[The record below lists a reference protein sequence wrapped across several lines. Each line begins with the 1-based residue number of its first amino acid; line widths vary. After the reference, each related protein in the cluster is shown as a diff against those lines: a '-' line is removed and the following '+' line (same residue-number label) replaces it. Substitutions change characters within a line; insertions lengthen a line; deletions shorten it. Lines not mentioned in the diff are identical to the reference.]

1 MVHTESLYLQVYE
14 RLSEFGLRF
23 SHSNP
28 LSALTFFYQF
38 TPQIFADSK
47 SVSRSFDLQKIGS
60 VISQTIREQDNKKII
75 VGAAGAAHF
84 ASASRM
90 TPASIQTT
98 PKILCAVIF
107 SFRADAPMKSASSI
121 EISRVGAT

>member
-47 SVSRSFDLQKIGS
+47 SVSRSFDVQKIGS
-60 VISQTIREQDNKKII
+60 IISQTIREQDNKKII
-75 VGAAGAAHF
+75 VLLSVYRRSLREREQNDARKH
-84 ASASRM
+84 
-90 TPASIQTT
+90 TDH
-98 PKILCAVIF
+98 PKNLMRGDF
-107 SFRADAPMKSASSI
+107 FF
-121 EISRVGAT
+121 

>member
-60 VISQTIREQDNKKII
+60 IISQTIREQDNKKII
-75 VGAAGAAHF
+75 VLL
-84 ASASRM
+84 SVYRCCRSRSLREREQNDARKH
-90 TPASIQTT
+90 TDH
-98 PKILCAVIF
+98 PKNLMRGDF
-107 SFRADAPMKSASSI
+107 FF
-121 EISRVGAT
+121 